1 MAIEHKTL
9 EGPPPSSVARFET
22 KYPDLKKWLNGS
34 WWELEAGKDFKTTSE
49 TFYQGFKDY
58 AKRNGIAVQVSQ
70 RGKNIWVRAGGTA
83 ARKKP
88 TAPRRS
94 GKKGTRRR

>member
-70 RGKNIWVRAGGTA
+70 RGKNIWVRAGGSPTA
-83 ARKKP
+83 ARRKKP
-88 TAPRRS
+88 AARKR
-94 GKKGTRRR
+94 KARL